1 MDHFFYHTA
10 PETCVFPEDESKHI
24 VRVLRMQAGDGFVIT
39 DGKGRAYDCS
49 LLEPHPKRAR
59 FEIRNW
65 NASDKPSHLF
75 HLAIAPTKN
84 MDRMEWLVEKCTEMG
99 IASIR
104 LFVSQNSE
112 RQKIRTDKLQ
122 ARAIGAMKQSK
133 QVWLPDVLEP
143 VSLDTIITSTK
154 GYIAHCREELP
165 RTNLRQ
171 AYESEENPV
180 LLIGPEGDFTQEEI
194 ELATES
200 GWKGISLG
208 NDRLRTE
215 TAGVYAC
222 AAFKFF
228 HS

>member
-1 MDHFFYHTA
+1 M
-10 PETCVFPEDESKHI
+10 EV
-24 VRVLRMQAGDGFVIT
+24 GDLFTIT
-39 DGKGRAYDCS
+39 NGNGGLFHCR
-49 LLEPHPKRAR
+49 LLAPHPKHAT
-59 FEIRNW
+59 FEILNQEEQLR
-65 NASDKPSHLF
+65 PSHLF

-122 ARAIGAMKQSK
+122 ARAIAAMKQSK
-133 QVWLPDVLEP
+133 QVWLPEVVVP
-143 VSLDTIITSTK
+143 VSFNEIISSTN

-165 RTNLRQ
+165 RTELRQ
-171 AYESEENPV
+171 AYETEENPV
-180 LLIGPEGDFTQEEI
+180 LLIGPEGDLTREEI

-200 GWKGISLG
+200 GWNGISLG